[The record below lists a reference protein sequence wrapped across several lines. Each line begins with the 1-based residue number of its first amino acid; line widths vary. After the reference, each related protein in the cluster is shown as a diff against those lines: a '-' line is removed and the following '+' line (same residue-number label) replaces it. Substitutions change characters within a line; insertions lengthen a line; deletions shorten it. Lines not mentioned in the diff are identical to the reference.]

1 MNLKPPGPV
10 AAKLLAALNLMQPQ
24 PRIGLGVLALVV
36 IVLLYYVWPYL
47 VGGLA
52 LIGAV
57 QLYHA
62 WRKRL

>member
-1 MNLKPPGPV
+1 MESHHRMG
-10 AAKLLAALNLMQPQ
+10 Q
-24 PRIGLGVLALVV
+24 GVIALVLL
-36 IVLLYYVWPYL
+36 VLLYYVWPYV

-57 QLYHA
+57 QLYHV